1 MEFKIEVSTYK
12 GKMVD
17 IQVLNSPSE
26 FCCDMMLDLYN
37 ESLYN
42 ERHDVS
48 VPLKTYGTYGGIGIV
63 SSYLE
68 PDLGPGVELMF
79 VFEVGRK
86 RERLSYEITFCPF
99 CDEKVTVSETLIPS
113 LTPKNQEQIDRV

>member
-17 IQVLNSPSE
+17 IRISNSPSD
-26 FCCDMMLDLYN
+26 FCCDMML
-37 ESLYN
+37 ELYN
-42 ERHDVS
+42 ERHDVNA
-48 VPLKTYGTYGGIGIV
+48 PLKTYGVYGGIGII

-68 PDLGPGVELMF
+68 PDVGPGVELMF
-79 VFEVGRK
+79 VFEAGRK
-86 RERLSYEITFCPF
+86 RERIGYGITYCPF
-99 CDEKVTVSETLIPS
+99 CGEKVTVSETLIPS